1 MFLRHETKLCSCSR
15 KRAVPAEQCF
25 FIEESN
31 GMQKTLAQPN
41 NIVLGGERAVRIGEQ
56 QSFWG
61 FTLNGNTSLDAI
73 AGFYGLKV
81 PPLEAEITLGH
92 YLARICGHLRPGS
105 RVAIGGAELKILEVE
120 SGAVRKVGLE
130 FLPATLPQSRRLARG
145 RAQRSISC
153 ERRSGEKPAQVY
165 RLL

>member
-1 MFLRHETKLCSCSR
+1 
-15 KRAVPAEQCF
+15 
-25 FIEESN
+25 
-31 GMQKTLAQPN
+31 MQKTLAQPN

-61 FTLNGNTSLDAI
+61 FTLNGNTNLDAI

-81 PPLEAEITLGH
+81 PPLEAEITLGD
-92 YLARICGHLRPGS
+92 YLTRICGRLRPGS

-145 RAQRSISC
+145 RAHRSISC